1 MILLIDIGNTRIKWA
16 SVADGRFGRV
26 RAAGHAAWRV
36 RDFEQ
41 VFGAAAGVD
50 RVVVSSVASRKINGR
65 LSLAARRVA
74 APSPEFVA
82 TPRRACGVT
91 AAYREPWRL
100 GVDRFLAM
108 VGAHA
113 QAARSTCIVGVGTAM
128 TIDLL
133 DGTGR
138 HRGGAIIPAPPLM
151 VSSLLQ
157 GTSGIRAR
165 ARGGPAGRGGALFA
179 RSTRAAVEQ
188 GARYAAAAMVERAVR
203 EARTLL
209 GRAPRVILTGGGA
222 REVQAL
228 IRVSNTLMPDLV
240 MRGLAVWAAQG
251 RESRSR
257 T

>member
-16 SVADGRFGRV
+16 SLADGRLGRV
-26 RAAGHAAWRV
+26 RAAGHATWRV
-36 RDFEQ
+36 RDFER
-41 VFGAAAGVD
+41 VFAAGVD
-50 RVVVSSVASRKINGR
+50 RVVVSSVASSKLNGT

-74 APSPEFVA
+74 APSPEFVT

-91 AAYREPWRL
+91 VAYLEPWRL

-108 VGAHA
+108 IGAHE

-138 HRGGAIIPAPPLM
+138 HRGGAIVPAPSLM

-165 ARGGPAGRGGALFA
+165 ARGGADGRGAALFA

-188 GARYAAAAMVERAVR
+188 GARYAAAALVERAVR
-203 EARTLL
+203 EAHVLL
-209 GRAPRVILTGGGA
+209 GRSPRVILTGGGA
-222 REVQAL
+222 RELQAL
-228 IRVSNTLMPDLV
+228 IRVPSTLLPDLV
-240 MRGLAVWAAQG
+240 LRGLAVWAAQG

>member
-16 SVADGRFGRV
+16 PVAGGQLGRV

-36 RDFEQ
+36 GDFER
-41 VFGAAAGVD
+41 VFGAAGQID
-50 RVVVSSVASRKINGR
+50 RVVVSSVASGKINDT
-65 LSLAARRVA
+65 LSRAARRVA
-74 APSPEFVA
+74 APLPEFVS

-91 AAYREPWRL
+91 VAYREPWRL

-138 HRGGAIIPAPPLM
+138 HRGGVIIPAPPLM
-151 VSSLLQ
+151 VLSLLQ

-165 ARGGPAGRGGALFA
+165 ARGGAAGRATALFA
-179 RSTRAAVEQ
+179 RSTRAALEQ
-188 GARYAAAAMVERAVR
+188 GARYAAAALVERAVR
-203 EARTLL
+203 EARALL
-209 GRAPRVILTGGGA
+209 GRAPQVILTGGGA
-222 REVQAL
+222 RQMQAL
-228 IRVSNTLMPDLV
+228 LGVSSTLLPDLV
-240 MRGLAVWAAQG
+240 LRGLAVWAAAG

>member
-16 SVADGRFGRV
+16 SLADGRLGRV
-26 RAAGHAAWRV
+26 HAAGHAAWRV
-36 RDFEQ
+36 RDFER
-41 VFGAAAGVD
+41 VFGAAAGID
-50 RVVVSSVASRKINGR
+50 RVVVSSVASSKINGT
-65 LSLAARRVA
+65 LSLAARRVV

-91 AAYREPWRL
+91 VAYLEPWRL

-108 VGAHA
+108 IGAHER
-113 QAARSTCIVGVGTAM
+113 AARSTCIVGVGTAM

-133 DGTGR
+133 DDKGR

-151 VSSLLQ
+151 VFSLLQ
-157 GTSGIRAR
+157 GTSGIRER
-165 ARGGPAGRGGALFA
+165 ARGGADGRVGVMFAL
-179 RSTRAAVEQ
+179 STRAAVEQ

-222 REVQAL
+222 REVQPL
-228 IRVSNTLMPDLV
+228 IRVSSTLLPDLV
-240 MRGLAVWAAQG
+240 LRGLAVWAAQG